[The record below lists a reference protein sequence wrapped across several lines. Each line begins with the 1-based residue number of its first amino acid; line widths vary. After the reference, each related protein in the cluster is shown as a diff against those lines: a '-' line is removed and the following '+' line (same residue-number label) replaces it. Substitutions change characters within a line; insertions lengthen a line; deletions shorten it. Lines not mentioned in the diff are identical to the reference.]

1 MLKVHTRKL
10 GNVAVVSVQGR
21 IVNGETA
28 SLRHEVDS
36 QSRVNT
42 VLLDL
47 SRVST
52 IDASGL
58 GLMLEMREETQSRG
72 MRFKLMNVTNL
83 VSRVLAITKLDS
95 VFEITPAAEQMP
107 ALAHARAPRM
117 MPYAR
122 CA

>member
-36 QSRVNT
+36 QSKVNT

-47 SRVST
+47 GRVST

-58 GLMLEMREETQSRG
+58 GLMLEMREHTQSKG

-83 VSRVLAITKLDS
+83 VGKVLAVTKLDS
-95 VFEITPAAEQMP
+95 VFEITPVAEPMP
-107 ALAHARAPRM
+107 ALAQARTPHM
-117 MPYAR
+117 MPFAR

>member
-28 SLRHEVDS
+28 SLRQEVDS

-58 GLMLEMREETQSRG
+58 GLMLAMREETQSRG

-95 VFEITPAAEQMP
+95 VFEITPAAESMP
-107 ALAHARAPRM
+107 ALAHARAPHM

>member
-1 MLKVHTRKL
+1 MLKVHTKQL
-10 GNVAVVSVQGR
+10 GNVAVVAVQGR

-28 SLRHEVDS
+28 SLREAVDA

-47 SRVST
+47 ARVST

-58 GLMLEMREETQSRG
+58 GLMLELRTQIQSKG
-72 MRFKLMNVTNL
+72 MRFKLTNVTKL
-83 VSRVLAITKLDS
+83 VSRVLEVTKLDS
-95 VFEITPAAEQMP
+95 VFEISYAVEQRPPM
-107 ALAHARAPRM
+107 AHARTPRL
-117 MPYAR
+117 MPFAR

>member
-28 SLRHEVDS
+28 SLRQEVDS

-58 GLMLEMREETQSRG
+58 GLMLAMREETQSRG

-95 VFEITPAAEQMP
+95 VFEITPAAESMP